1 MEVWGAGRGPEDS
14 AAQAVFSEKVKGGI
28 VSAKWSY
35 RANRRELPPEENPKF
50 IFTAHSAWCNWEQS
64 SNTLEV
70 VVERP
75 EIRKAEWQDSEGK
88 CISKGCVGRAVKLHA
103 ETKDMG
109 EGEEVTFTVYDK
121 YKRGVYSVGAHVAKG
136 IAEAE
141 WTYQYTG
148 EKLTEKPKFTFAVT
162 GQRCK
167 ILESPEIEMGA
178 TFDCFLQAKEGD
190 LLENYDY
197 KIIQADNSIEEGKTE
212 ADGIIKVKDAI
223 PGVIAV
229 EVNKD
234 NRKFSYLISCGV
246 ENSRE
251 DEIKLIPHKHTK
263 EVRKAIDYNK
273 KIILQYPAREIGL
286 SE

>member
-1 MEVWGAGRGPEDS
+1 MVTLQVFRAGRGPEDS

-109 EGEEVTFTVYDK
+109 EGEGVTFTVYDK

-141 WTYQYTG
+141 WTYQYAG

-178 TFDCFLQAKEGD
+178 RIRFSIVDILDNKPET
-190 LLENYDY
+190 Y
-197 KIIQADNSIEEGKTE
+197 KIYLITPDGSKEEINLADDCSFE
-212 ADGIIKVKDAI
+212 KDDII
-223 PGVIAV
+223 PGKYIIIA
-229 EVNKD
+229 EKKD
-234 NRKFSYLISCGV
+234 N
-246 ENSRE
+246 E
-251 DEIKLIPHKHTK
+251 
-263 EVRKAIDYNK
+263 
-273 KIILQYPAREIGL
+273 
-286 SE
+286 

>member
-1 MEVWGAGRGPEDS
+1 MVTLQVFRAGRGPEDS

-88 CISKGCVGRAVKLHA
+88 RVSKGCVGKAVKLHA

-178 TFDCFLQAKEGD
+178 R
-190 LLENYDY
+190 
-197 KIIQADNSIEEGKTE
+197 IRS
-212 ADGIIKVKDAI
+212 
-223 PGVIAV
+223 
-229 EVNKD
+229 
-234 NRKFSYLISCGV
+234 RKSSF
-246 ENSRE
+246 
-251 DEIKLIPHKHTK
+251 
-263 EVRKAIDYNK
+263 A
-273 KIILQYPAREIGL
+273 
-286 SE
+286 

>member
-1 MEVWGAGRGPEDS
+1 MVTLQVFRAGRGPEDS

-88 CISKGCVGRAVKLHA
+88 RVSKGCVGKAVKLHA

-121 YKRGVYSVGAHVAKG
+121 YKRGVYSVGAHVEKG

-167 ILESPEIEMGA
+167 ILESPEIEMGQNIDIQF
-178 TFDCFLQAKEGD
+178 TGSRLEKLGNMKVSFFREGQILEEESSNGSFTEKDLIPGDWKVKLVENLAKEKIEYLVD
-190 LLENYDY
+190 DTDAYEVIKTNYFHIIENGIPCIAD
-197 KIIQADNSIEEGKTE
+197 KKQLIIIDFYT
-212 ADGIIKVKDAI
+212 GI
-223 PGVIAV
+223 
-229 EVNKD
+229 
-234 NRKFSYLISCGV
+234 
-246 ENSRE
+246 
-251 DEIKLIPHKHTK
+251 
-263 EVRKAIDYNK
+263 
-273 KIILQYPAREIGL
+273 